1 MLRIFSKLQVS
12 RGSLK
17 QIIDNLEFRK
27 IPMVLFQKGT
37 LYSYNWLTVCL
48 ALRRVKPLQA
58 ACAFYGLLEY
68 TNLNKGTLA
77 Y

>member
-1 MLRIFSKLQVS
+1 
-12 RGSLK
+12 
-17 QIIDNLEFRK
+17 
-27 IPMVLFQKGT
+27 MVLFQKGT